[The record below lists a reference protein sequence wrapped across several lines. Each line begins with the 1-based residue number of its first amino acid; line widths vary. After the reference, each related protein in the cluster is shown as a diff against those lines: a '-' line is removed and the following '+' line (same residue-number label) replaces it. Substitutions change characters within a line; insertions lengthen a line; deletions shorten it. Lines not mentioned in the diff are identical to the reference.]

1 MSSAKK
7 LLYFPLCSLYP
18 KELWGGS
25 LSCPLKIPLARD
37 LLFCHFQ
44 LKTQSRSADSKLQ
57 SNLTVRGSGPRPR
70 QASTQGPRVK
80 RACGLLPN
88 FCQELLQ
95 DPSVTLVLQCP
106 VLFSDLRHL
115 LLPLPAPGSSHRG
128 LLLQLFLYLVTWD
141 LERLPA
147 RWPKTGCC
155 LQCPPGSSSRASSGS
170 NSHCPATTLIPCSLI
185 GEAQRID
192 WLKVECCFCPRAQ
205 R

>member
-1 MSSAKK
+1 MNSLNSAEFSKKIALFSFLLIIPKGVMGWLPFLPLKDTSCQRLAFLSFSAK
-7 LLYFPLCSLYP
+7 
-18 KELWGGS
+18 
-25 LSCPLKIPLARD
+25 A
-37 LLFCHFQ
+37 Q
-44 LKTQSRSADSKLQ
+44 ARSADSKLQ

-70 QASTQGPRVK
+70 QVSTQGPRVK

-95 DPSVTLVLQCP
+95 DPSVILVLQCP
-106 VLFSDLRHL
+106 ALFSDLRHL

-155 LQCPPGSSSRASSGS
+155 LQCLPGSSSSASSGS
-170 NSHCPATTLIPCSLI
+170 NFHCPAPTLIPCS
-185 GEAQRID
+185 
-192 WLKVECCFCPRAQ
+192 WLEKHRG
-205 R
+205 